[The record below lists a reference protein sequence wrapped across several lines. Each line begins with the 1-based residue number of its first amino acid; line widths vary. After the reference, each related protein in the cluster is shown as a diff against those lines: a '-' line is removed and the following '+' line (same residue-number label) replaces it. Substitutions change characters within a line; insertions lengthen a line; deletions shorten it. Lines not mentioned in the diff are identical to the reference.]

1 MAIARARLFSS
12 ALGMCVTCD
21 VILPQRR
28 DSAPDRKLPVLW
40 LLHGAYGNHFDWIR
54 RTSIERYAAP
64 YGLAVVMPSAQ
75 NSCYTDMA
83 HGGRYY
89 TYISL
94 ELPESM
100 SKLFNFSRRRED
112 NFIAGLSMGGAGSL
126 MIGLSRPEQY
136 AAIGCLSAGA
146 YTAPQDS
153 GFPPPRRW
161 ELTFGPDGI
170 QPGSYQDTLGN
181 AIRLAQQGGPCPRV
195 FHACG
200 SEDPRLPAALETRD
214 FFRRIPGNP
223 FDYQFVE
230 APGGHD
236 WEFWD
241 THIRDFIQYLQLPVV
256 KAEYL

>member
-1 MAIARARLFSS
+1 MAIARTRLFSA

-28 DSAPDRKLPVLW
+28 DNAPDRKLPVLW
-40 LLHGAYGNHFDWIR
+40 LLHGAHGNHFDWIR

-75 NSCYTDMA
+75 NSYYTDMA

-89 TYISL
+89 TFIAQ
-94 ELPESM
+94 ELPQTM
-100 SKLFNFSRRRED
+100 GRLFNFSPKRED

-136 AAIGCLSAGA
+136 AAIGYLSNGA
-146 YTAPQDS
+146 VTAPRDTGLLQ
-153 GFPPPRRW
+153 GRRW
-161 ELTFGPDGI
+161 ELTFGPDGV
-170 QPGSYQDTLGN
+170 QPGSYLDALGN
-181 AIRLAQQGGPCPRV
+181 AARLARQGGPCPRV

-200 SEDPRLPAALETRD
+200 REDPLLPAALETRD
-214 FFRRIPGNP
+214 FFRHLPGNP

-230 APGGHD
+230 APGAHD
-236 WEFWD
+236 WAFWD
-241 THIRDFIQYLQLPVV
+241 THIQAFIAYLHLPVV
-256 KAEYL
+256 DAQYV